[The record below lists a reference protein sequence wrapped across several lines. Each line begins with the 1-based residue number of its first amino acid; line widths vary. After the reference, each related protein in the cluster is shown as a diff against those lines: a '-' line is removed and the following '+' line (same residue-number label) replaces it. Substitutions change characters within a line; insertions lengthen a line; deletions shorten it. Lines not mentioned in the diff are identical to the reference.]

1 MANFSNKIKKPYYLA
16 QFWPIFSILGGC
28 EKFFPK
34 SLTVTHNT
42 TWASNITLSFWKK
55 QICQSQEKFQ
65 KEGQKD
71 KGQKDRHTLTHRNLL
86 GTNGDPIKGSTLGNM
101 VVTKS

>member
-1 MANFSNKIKKPYYLA
+1 MANFSNKFKKPYYLA
-16 QFWPIFSILGGC
+16 QFWPIFFIFLG
-28 EKFFPK
+28 EIFFSK
-34 SLTVTHNT
+34 SLSLSHT
-42 TWASNITLSFWKK
+42 TPHEPLTSRWVSEKK

-65 KEGQKD
+65 MEGQKD

-86 GTNGDPIKGSTLGNM
+86 DANGDPIKGSTLVNM